1 MPIVPDVT
9 PRKLVFTLEDASRL
23 FTSLRDQP
31 NEMAAVVFLSP
42 KRRILGMRHL
52 AGLDSSVTLPVRMIA
67 RDALRLDAKLAIL
80 AHNHPDGD
88 ATPSADDILATRLLA
103 SGLSAVG
110 VTLIDHLVIARE
122 GVTSFAALGY
132 L

>member
-1 MPIVPDVT
+1 
-9 PRKLVFTLEDASRL
+9 
-23 FTSLRDQP
+23 
-31 NEMAAVVFLSP
+31 
-42 KRRILGMRHL
+42 MRHL
-52 AGLDSSVTLPVRMIA
+52 AGLDSSVTLPVRTIA
-67 RDALRLDAKLAIL
+67 REALRLDAKLAIL
-80 AHNHPDGD
+80 AHNHPAGD
-88 ATPSADDILATRLLA
+88 ATPSPDDILATRLLA